1 MRKFYPSVDIVHK
14 KIIRILLFFFL
25 IPNLSLSQTTVYSS
39 SFETPQLSSSPGYDY
54 EPTSTEWNFYGN
66 SGLSRNWTVFTGANP
81 VAPSGNQVLFL
92 QNTDTAP
99 NGYVEKSFNFP
110 TTGYYRFAFKAAWRE
125 ICCEKPKYI
134 RVLVDGVEAGEVE
147 LRSGNYEEYVT
158 LPLKLTSGA
167 HTIRIEGDNPPIGGD
182 FTGFVDDFRI
192 QQIPEIPNINNSH
205 YTVPSGVYAI
215 GQGTNNFKK
224 LIVDG
229 TLVAPQN
236 EDVTISARYILVRN
250 SGRLQIGQE
259 RSPYQHQATITLN
272 GTPSTA
278 QHAHMG
284 TKFIGARSNGVIEL
298 HGKEKVSWT
307 KLSETVGPMS
317 SQPDR
322 IKLIEAVD
330 WEVDD
335 EIVIAPSRA
344 PGRTPSG
351 LEDDSFA
358 NEYEKRTIT
367 AIDKNGI
374 TLNAGLTYRHTGL
387 TKTYSGNGQTWT
399 ADIRAEVGLLSRNI
413 KIQGDG
419 MGTQFGAHVMIMEN
433 AEAYF
438 NGVELYRVGQVK
450 KAGRYPFHWH
460 VRGNA
465 DGQYFKNSSVH
476 QSYNRALTLHATDNA
491 LVENNV
497 FFDHIGHGIFF
508 ETGSE
513 EGNHILG
520 NLVIGSKRPSLLN
533 EAMSQ
538 HVEDGE
544 TINEW
549 QNRGPA
555 SYWITHPNNTI
566 EGNVAAGTV
575 GTGFWYIF
583 PWEDLQNGT
592 KFPQTAPFGSFK
604 NNVAHST
611 NSGFDIHDALRGDHE
626 QNPVIDTDRH
636 SVAANFAY
644 LSPGPV
650 EMLNSTWY
658 ANRIGVYTGT
668 GANYAKKDEYNRE
681 TYALDDNL
689 IFKNNIFVDNEKAV
703 MLASNNQIKN
713 SLFVEDTGEGNA
725 PQSGQSLV
733 FMYDGAGTVSNS
745 HIVGYNTSAN
755 SFLSFAGATFTYGNF
770 RFKDI
775 TKPANNDFVFNAA
788 SATGSRNR
796 RNVTIYDEDGDLSG
810 AAGST
815 LVVDIPF
822 NVLGDESTIPGWT
835 DMKRSSRQYVNTR
848 LKVHKD
854 YHQFYGWMPDVKV
867 IRTKPRTTT
876 VTIDDYLATTNKP
889 STSPTLPF
897 ILNDPDLL
905 YTYEWVY
912 SGNDDIF
919 DIMYTGPEVYNN
931 EDPPV
936 LVNKRILQ
944 FKMAVA
950 AEAGKFVIVRF
961 KDMGALPGVY
971 VDMSSDERVY
981 ANASPLN
988 LPVTKVTSSSAL
1000 ESYSFTDPSNG
1011 PVSAYHID
1019 GNDIYIKAYTNGDF
1033 SQFFNIKWNEVPGG
1047 GVANN
1052 TERLGGEQSL
1062 TETMEMIY
1070 PNPASSELHIKGLGE
1085 GEEVQIVDV
1094 SGKIMQTTTYKG
1106 YLDISQLES
1115 GVYVVRTKSGNHRF
1129 IKD

>member
-1 MRKFYPSVDIVHK
+1 MKKFYANVDIVHK
-14 KIIRILLFFFL
+14 RVLRLLLFALF
-25 IPNLSLSQTTVYSS
+25 IPNLSLSQTIIYSN
-39 SFETPQLSSSPGYDY
+39 SFEVPTITNSQGYQY
-54 EPTSTEWNFYGN
+54 NPSGSVWTFYGN
-66 SGLSRNWTVFTGANP
+66 SGLSKNWTTFTGANP

-99 NGYVEKSFNFP
+99 NGYVEAVYNFP
-110 TTGYYRFAFKAAWRE
+110 IAGYHRFLFKAAWRE

-158 LPLKLTSGA
+158 LPVKLTAGN
-167 HTIRIEGDNPPIGGD
+167 HTVRIEGDNPPIGGD

-192 QQIPEIPNINNSH
+192 EKLPKMDNPNSH
-205 YTVPSGVYAI
+205 SISWTVPENTTYVI
-215 GQGTNNFKK
+215 GQGTYRFDK
-224 LIVDG
+224 LIVEG

-236 EDVTISARYILVRN
+236 HNVIIHANYVLVRK
-250 SGRLQIGQE
+250 SGRFQIGQE
-259 RSPYQHQATITLN
+259 LSSYQHQATVTLK
-272 GTPSTA
+272 GTNPN
-278 QHAHMG
+278 QHGHMG
-284 TKFIGARSNGVIEL
+284 TKFLGAMGNGVIEL

-307 KLSETVGPMS
+307 KLSETVNPGAS
-317 SQPDR
+317 T
-322 IKLIEAVD
+322 IKVEDATS
-330 WEVDD
+330 WEVGD
-335 EIVIAPSRA
+335 EIIIAPSVG
-344 PGRTPSG
+344 PGRTSNG

-358 NEYEKRTIT
+358 DMYDKRTIT
-367 AIDKNGI
+367 AISKGWEL
-374 TLNAGLTYRHTGL
+374 TLNSGLTYKHTGEIVP
-387 TKTYSGNGQTWT
+387 YSGNGQNWT
-399 ADIRAEVGLLSRNI
+399 VDIRAEVGLLTRNI
-413 KIQGDG
+413 KIQGDLASSDPNYPN
-419 MGTQFGAHVMIMEN
+419 QYQKKGAHVMIMDN

-438 NGVELYRVGQVK
+438 NGVELYRMGRNQEL
-450 KAGRYPFHWH
+450 GRYPFHWH

-513 EGNHILG
+513 EGNQILG
-520 NLVIGSKRPSLLN
+520 NLVIGSKRPTSDQ
-533 EAMSQ
+533 AMSP
-538 HVEDGE
+538 HPEDGE
-544 TINEW
+544 TINEF

-555 SYWITHPNNTI
+555 AYWITHPNNII

-583 PWEDLQNGT
+583 PWEDLENGT

-611 NSGFDIHDALRGDHE
+611 SSGFDIHDALRGDHE
-626 QNPVIDTDRH
+626 LEAQNDLDRH
-636 SVAANFAY
+636 SVAKNFAY

-650 EMLNSTWY
+650 EILNSTWY
-658 ANRIGVYTGT
+658 ANRVGVYTGT
-668 GANYAKKDEYNRE
+668 GANYNNKDEYDRE
-681 TYALDDNL
+681 IYAPDDNL
-689 IFKNNIFVDNEKAV
+689 IFKNNIFTDNEKAV

-713 SLFVEDTGEGNA
+713 SLFVEDTGYGNA

-745 HIVGYNTSAN
+745 HIVGYNTGAN

-775 TKPANNDFVFNAA
+775 TKPVNNNFVFNAS

-810 AAGST
+810 TAGST

-848 LKVHKD
+848 LKVH
-854 YHQFYGWMPDVKV
+854 YEYQQFYGWMPDVKV
-867 IRTKPRTTT
+867 IRTKGRNA
-876 VTIDDYLATTNKP
+876 VTIDDYLASPATNKP

-912 SGNDDIF
+912 SNNDDIT
-919 DIMYTGPEVYNN
+919 DIMYTGPDVTIDN
-931 EDPPV
+931 ES
-936 LVNKRILQ
+936 VNQRILQ
-944 FKMAVA
+944 FKLAVA

-961 KDMGALPGVY
+961 KDMGALPGVN
-971 VDMSSDERVY
+971 VDMSSDDRVFHSLS
-981 ANASPLN
+981 NALIPIR
-988 LPVTKVTSSSAL
+988 TSISTLKSS
-1000 ESYSFTDPSNG
+1000 T
-1011 PVSAYHID
+1011 VSAYYID

-1062 TETMEMIY
+1062 SEITEMIY
-1070 PNPASSELHIKGLGE
+1070 PNPASTELHIRGLAD

-1106 YLDISQLES
+1106 HLDISQLES
-1115 GVYVVRTKSGNHRF
+1115 GVYVVRTKKGNLRF
-1129 IKD
+1129 VKE